1 MRWTVLVARYRDL
14 GRRFLDDLV
23 ACCRVDAGYTIL
35 ESVVTRVR
43 GDLMPSYFLAETLK
57 YLYLLENPRALDLRK
72 VVLTT
77 EAHPLR
83 RTW

>member
-1 MRWTVLVARYRDL
+1 M
-14 GRRFLDDLV
+14 GKRFFDDIV
-23 ACCRVDAGYTIL
+23 ACCRTGAGFTTL
-35 ESVVTRVR
+35 ESVVSRKR

-57 YLYLLENPRALDLRK
+57 YLYLLFLLDPPPVDLK
-72 VVLTT
+72 AVVFTT